1 MRQRERHFGEAVKG
15 CYQET
20 KSCHRLPELA
30 RATRRS
36 DAMDDKSLN
45 LWRQIEGCR
54 RARKI
59 MERRVQP
66 ATQLA
71 SAVANDLA

>member
-1 MRQRERHFGEAVKG
+1 
-15 CYQET
+15 
-20 KSCHRLPELA
+20 
-30 RATRRS
+30 
-36 DAMDDKSLN
+36 MDDKSLN